1 MPPPVVARANGTS
14 PSELLGGEILNA
26 LRIPAH
32 SKGRTLNQTTDQDQ
46 AAKRI
51 VIVGGVAGGASAA
64 ARARRLSEDASIL
77 MIERGAEASF
87 ANCGLPYYI
96 GGEITDRSKLL
107 VAGKRQLRDW
117 LNLDVRTRSEVKKI
131 DRDSS
136 EIEIEDLETGRIY
149 REPYDYLVLSTGA
162 APIRPAPLLQHVG
175 QDHPRVLS
183 LRNMTDVDHVKAI
196 VDSGIQSAVVIGAG
210 FIGLEVA
217 EQLVHRGIKT
227 RLVEQLPQVMPPFD
241 AEMVQPLH
249 QSLRRHEIQLHLADG
264 VAAMRP
270 AGEGVEVE
278 LNSGEVLSTDLV
290 LLSIGVRPESDLAK
304 DAGLLLNDRG
314 AVQVDSAQR
323 TNDPKIFAVGD
334 AVEVADPIFGGKTF
348 VPLGGPANRQGRL
361 AADNIGQ
368 AERLLPTGD
377 RDPSNKNE
385 NQDYHAPQEYRGT
398 QGTSIVRLFDWTAG
412 MTGMSEKSLQRLE
425 KQRGKDYA
433 CVYAHPNHHAGYYPG
448 ATPIT
453 LKLVYELPSGRVL
466 GAQAIGKHGV
476 DKRIDVIAM
485 AIQMKATVLDLEQAE
500 LCYAPPFGSAKDA
513 VNMVG
518 FIAANQL
525 RGLTQPIHPM
535 DCPQPDQQDEN
546 AELQSG
552 DIHWLD
558 VRTPAEFAAGAIAG
572 AINLPLEQL
581 RERIDEVPR
590 DKSIIVY
597 CHAGQ
602 RGYYAER
609 MLRLNGVANIRNLSG
624 GFKLWQQFQES

>member
-1 MPPPVVARANGTS
+1 MP
-14 PSELLGGEILNA
+14 NA
-26 LRIPAH
+26 LRIPTH
-32 SKGRTLNQTTDQDQ
+32 SKSRTLNQTTNQDQ

-96 GGEITDRSKLL
+96 GGEIADRSKLL
-107 VAGKRQLRDW
+107 VAGKRQLQDW

-131 DRDSS
+131 VRDSS

-175 QDHPRVLS
+175 QNHPRVLS
-183 LRNMTDVDHVKAI
+183 LRNMTDVDQVKAI
-196 VDSGIQSAVVIGAG
+196 VDSGIESAVVIGAG
-210 FIGLEVA
+210 FIGLEVT

-249 QSLRRHEIQLHLADG
+249 QSLREREIQLHLADG

-278 LNSGEVLSTDLV
+278 LNSGEVLASDLV

-334 AVEVADPIFGGKTF
+334 AVEVAEPIFGGKTF

-361 AADNIGQ
+361 AADKIGQ
-368 AERLLPTGD
+368 AEGLPTIGNG
-377 RDPSNKNE
+377 DPSNE
-385 NQDYHAPQEYRGT
+385 GDTQDFQTQQEHRGTQEYRGT

-412 MTGMSEKSLQRLE
+412 MTGMSEKSLQRLA

-525 RGLTQPIHPM
+525 RGLTEPIHPM
-535 DCPQPDQQDEN
+535 DCPQPGQQDAT
-546 AELQSG
+546 AELQPG

-581 RERIDEVPR
+581 RERIAEVPR
-590 DKSIIVY
+590 DKPIIVY

-624 GFKLWQQFQES
+624 GFKLWQQFQAS